1 MVRIPIRTSSILF
14 GLVGSLAHN
23 AAATTVDTNLLRRT
37 LTAALF
43 EFECDR
49 RTRRN
54 RHDGKSYT
62 TTVTFNDVE
71 ADFLYKG
78 GQHCDSGGNICF
90 SATVTNIDPA
100 PTGNACVYYANDNV
114 CMDFSGSAVDGNN
127 QCGYTIGA
135 EVPNGE

>member
-1 MVRIPIRTSSILF
+1 
-14 GLVGSLAHN
+14 
-23 AAATTVDTNLLRRT
+23 LRRT

-43 EFECDR
+43 EFEWYSHCPHCDESS
-49 RTRRN
+49 TTCDLGTATVALGATATTGN
-54 RHDGKSYT
+54 SYT